1 MRTPEFV
8 KGETMSTIRE
18 ELQQRLPGLSVGLL
32 RVMFGILWL
41 DAALQKAPWVINPQ
55 GRQFGWLSNWIWQEI
70 QHPTFGFYKAF
81 LESVVFPNLTFF
93 GYMSFFTELA
103 LGLSLLF
110 GVCTVLSGI
119 GGALWQFNIALGS
132 YSVPGEWYWI
142 WPLLIVPHLVFAHSR
157 AGRSV
162 GLDLL
167 LRRWLPHSQLGHT
180 GLGRFLLRCM

>member
-1 MRTPEFV
+1 
-8 KGETMSTIRE
+8 MSTVRE

-70 QHPTFGFYKAF
+70 QHPTFGFYKAL
-81 LESVVFPNLTFF
+81 LESVVFPNFTFF

-103 LGLSLLF
+103 LGLALLF
-110 GVCTVLSGI
+110 GVCTVLSGV

-142 WPLLIVPHLVFAHSR
+142 WPLLIAPHLVFAHSR

-167 LRRWLPHSQLGHT
+167 LRRWLPQSPLGHT